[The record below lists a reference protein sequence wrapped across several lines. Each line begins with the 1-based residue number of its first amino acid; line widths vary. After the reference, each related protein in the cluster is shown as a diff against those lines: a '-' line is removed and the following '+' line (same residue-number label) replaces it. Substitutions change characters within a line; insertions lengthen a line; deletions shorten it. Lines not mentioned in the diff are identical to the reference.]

1 MSKKIGF
8 FAIFALVISSQI
20 GSGIFMLPISL
31 APYGIHSITSWSIS
45 GFGAISLALVFALLC
60 AKFPETGGPHVY
72 VKHAFGSTLGFFVG
86 WTYWIISW
94 VSTTAVVVASIGYL
108 TPLFNSDIRH
118 IHLLLEIML
127 LLSIT
132 LINLRGVTTAG
143 YVEFILMIIKVT
155 ALLIIPITA
164 LFYFNKNNFIL
175 SKEISDLTTSQI
187 LARATLLTLWCF
199 IGLESGTAPAES
211 VINPGKTIP
220 KAILLGTICVA
231 MIYFINSISIMGLI
245 NGNELCQSKAPYV
258 DVIKI
263 IFPGKWY
270 LIVSVVAFIVCIG
283 SLNAWVLAS
292 GQVALGLAKDRLMP
306 KFFIKENKYDAPF
319 YGIIISSLGTMFLLI
334 LTSRSNFARQITS
347 IIDFSV
353 ISFLFV
359 YLACIISFFK
369 FALQEK
375 SYIKL
380 LVAVIAMSFC
390 CWVIFETSTTTL
402 LTASLFTLSGLPI
415 YLFWYRKRAKGVI
428 AI

>member
-1 MSKKIGF
+1 M
-8 FAIFALVISSQI
+8 
-20 GSGIFMLPISL
+20 
-31 APYGIHSITSWSIS
+31 
-45 GFGAISLALVFALLC
+45 
-60 AKFPETGGPHVY
+60 
-72 VKHAFGSTLGFFVG
+72 G

-108 TPLFNSDIRH
+108 TPLFHSDIRH

-164 LFYFNKNNFIL
+164 LFYFNKNNFVI

-187 LARATLLTLWCF
+187 LGRATLLTLWCF

-306 KFFIKENKYDAPF
+306 KFFTRENKYNAPF
-319 YGIIISSLGTMFLLI
+319 YGVIISSLGTAFLLI
-334 LTSRSNFARQITS
+334 LTSNNNFARQITS

-359 YLACIISFFK
+359 YLACIISFLK
-369 FALQEK
+369 FILQEK
-375 SYIKL
+375 RSYVKL

-390 CWVIFETSTTTL
+390 CWVVFETSITTL
-402 LTASLFTLSGLPI
+402 LTASLFTFSGLPI
-415 YLFWYRKRAKGVI
+415 YFFWYRKS
-428 AI
+428 